1 MAGELEIECDARWT
15 DSQAKTEAENRARE
29 KAQKRLEHE
38 QQRLKHR
45 MELEAQAER
54 ARMQVSQRVC
64 LRRGEA

>member
-1 MAGELEIECDARWT
+1 VAGGVRLECDAGWT
-15 DSQAKTEAENRARE
+15 DRQAKTEAENRARE

-54 ARMQVSQRVC
+54 ARMQVRV
-64 LRRGEA
+64 